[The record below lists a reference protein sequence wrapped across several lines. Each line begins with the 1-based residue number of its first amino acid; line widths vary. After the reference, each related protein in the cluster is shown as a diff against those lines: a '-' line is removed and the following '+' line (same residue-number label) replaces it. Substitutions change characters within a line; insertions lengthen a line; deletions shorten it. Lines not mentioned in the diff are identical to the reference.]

1 MAPSRIRLLLAF
13 EWHPMSVETARAFFT
28 YLTTTIVVVGGFV
41 FLYAVH
47 ADPTSRDLVTIVAG
61 FMGAAL
67 QFLFGAQITAQT
79 NKQAAAAYPA
89 KPPVVKP

>member
-1 MAPSRIRLLLAF
+1 
-13 EWHPMSVETARAFFT
+13 
-28 YLTTTIVVVGGFV
+28 
-41 FLYAVH
+41 
-47 ADPTSRDLVTIVAG
+47 
-61 FMGAAL
+61 MGAAL